1 VNKKLGA
8 SVCMHVHVCV
18 CPCVYICV
26 HVCVFMCVYVHVCAC
41 MFVNMHVCV
50 CPCLCACVYEYVHV
64 NAVAHGGQK
73 RVSDHLDGGV
83 PGRCEL
89 PNVDYWEPNK
99 GLLQERSVLL
109 RA

>member
-1 VNKKLGA
+1 
-8 SVCMHVHVCV
+8 MHCFYVQIS
-18 CPCVYICV
+18 VYIDS
-26 HVCVFMCVYVHVCAC
+26 
-41 MFVNMHVCV
+41 
-50 CPCLCACVYEYVHV
+50 ACVYEYVHV

-83 PGRCEL
+83 PGEL